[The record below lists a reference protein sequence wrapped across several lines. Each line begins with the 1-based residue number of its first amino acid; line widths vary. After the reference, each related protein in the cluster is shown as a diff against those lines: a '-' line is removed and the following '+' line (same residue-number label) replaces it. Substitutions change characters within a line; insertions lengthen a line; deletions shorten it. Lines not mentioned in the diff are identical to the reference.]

1 MLEQKILTFSFLM
14 LFSLISMTPLFAD
27 TSTAM
32 QVQENIEALAL
43 NKDDALITEASLD
56 EDE

>member
-27 TSTAM
+27 TRTAM